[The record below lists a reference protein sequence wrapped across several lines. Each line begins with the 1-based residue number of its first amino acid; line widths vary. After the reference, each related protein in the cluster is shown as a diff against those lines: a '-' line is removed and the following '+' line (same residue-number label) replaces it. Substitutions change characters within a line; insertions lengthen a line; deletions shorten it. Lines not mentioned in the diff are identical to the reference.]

1 VSPDDERIELP
12 DEVDALVVGGGPAGS
27 AAATWLGR
35 YRRRTLLVDA
45 GEPRNRWVEQ
55 VNGVPGLDP
64 VAPDMLAE
72 QVRRGLARYPHV
84 TRIDGRVTSVERHD
98 RGDGDCD
105 FVATLEDG
113 TTIEARRVVLA
124 TGVCDRFPELGRFE
138 EHYGA
143 DIFHCPSCEGF
154 DARDKDVVVLGWGP
168 HIPAFGS
175 ELLDWAGSVT
185 IVTDGPVPQVS
196 ADQLDACRDLGIE
209 FVTDDPAQEL
219 LGERGAM
226 QGVRLAS
233 GRVLPAGIAFF
244 SIGHDANVDLAVSLG
259 CDLDD
264 DGVVV
269 VDDQAKTTVD
279 GVYACGDLTP
289 GMQLV
294 AVALGKGTTA
304 GVACAKSLHGRDT
317 SPQSPDPAPDTEP
330 LEPGTSP
337 GADPTGD
344 EPPDVTPRR

>member
-1 VSPDDERIELP
+1 MSPDDDGLAVP
-12 DEVDALVVGGGPAGS
+12 AEVDALVVGGGPAGS

-45 GEPRNRWVEQ
+45 GEPRNRSVEQ

-64 VAPDMLAE
+64 IAPDVLTE
-72 QVRRGLARYPHV
+72 QFRRGLARYPHV
-84 TRIDGRVTSVERHD
+84 TRIDGRVTTIERHD
-98 RGDGDCD
+98 RGDGDGDGD

-113 TTIEARRVVLA
+113 TTITARRVVLA
-124 TGVCDRFPELGRFE
+124 TGVRDRFPDIGRFDV
-138 EHYGA
+138 HYGA
-143 DIFHCPSCEGF
+143 DVFHCPSCEGF

-175 ELLDWAGSVT
+175 ELFDWARSVT
-185 IVTDGPVPQVS
+185 IVTDGPAPQVS
-196 ADQLDACRDLGIE
+196 GEQLDACRDLGME

-226 QGVRLAS
+226 QGLRLAS

-244 SIGHDANVDLAVSLG
+244 SIGHDANVGLATALG
-259 CDLDD
+259 CDLDH

-269 VDDQAKTTVD
+269 VDDEAKTTVD
-279 GVYACGDLTP
+279 GVYACGDVTP

-304 GVACAKSLHGRDT
+304 GVACAKSLHGHDT
-317 SPQSPDPAPDTEP
+317 SPQSPDPAPDTAA
-330 LEPGTSP
+330 LEP
-337 GADPTGD
+337 GD
-344 EPPDVTPRR
+344 EPPDVTPRH